1 LLHVHIIHPNSISLT
16 KTFITIDL
24 ICCDGCPHVYH
35 PGCIGVKDAKAL
47 PEQWFCESCSEEQ
60 SSTTSTTKCANKR
73 RKKGKDNTAA
83 SNNKNNDKNNDEDGD
98 DDEVA
103 KAVSKESDE
112 DEQSTP
118 GDSNWNSDETTN
130 ELVTLTLEKQVGSL
144 EETIYNAARS
154 ILHKTFDKKV
164 EAFTDKVNSLN
175 GEIKLLMDLED
186 VLNRAESS
194 GLNVPSINNLDIDKN
209 KKQLAVDL
217 RTKKGKLDEA
227 EAALKAAKE
236 SLGINDHNW
245 NECAL
250 KLQSILTIRNRNDKV
265 LFSLGIDNN
274 NDVDDDETVDD
285 SQTATLINDVE
296 RESEKFITTFVKSF
310 KSQLESSKKDVVNK
324 QYSTELRRTVYPLWI
339 ERLHA
344 GHNLHT
350 ANELKELQDDRRD
363 NYPGGKEKFDEKFSA
378 TITTLEEDCS
388 RMKEEYDKA
397 ESVYETAE
405 KRLATDAKALD
416 ETLREMLKIT
426 IGSNVTI
433 QPALRDFEDCPLPG
447 VASVADD
454 DSDED
459 DDDNNFDN
467 TGDAVRVK

>member
-1 LLHVHIIHPNSISLT
+1 
-16 KTFITIDL
+16 
-24 ICCDGCPHVYH
+24 VYH
-35 PGCIGVKDAKAL
+35 PECVGVKDAKEL
-47 PEQWFCESCSEEQ
+47 PEQWFCESCSKEQ
-60 SSTTSTTKCANKR
+60 SSATSTTKRANKR
-73 RKKGKDNTAA
+73 RKKEKDNTAA

-98 DDEVA
+98 EELA

-130 ELVTLTLEKQVGSL
+130 ELVTLTLEKQVRSL
-144 EETIYNAARS
+144 EETIYNAARA

-175 GEIKLLMDLED
+175 GEIKLLIDLED

-194 GLNVPSINNLDIDKN
+194 GLNVPSINNLDIDNN
-209 KKQLAVDL
+209 KKQLAIDL

-236 SLGINDHNW
+236 NLGINDHNW

-285 SQTATLINDVE
+285 SQTGTLIKDVE

-310 KSQLESSKKDVVNK
+310 KSQLESSKKDVVNT
-324 QYSTELRRTVYPLWI
+324 QYSAELRRTVYPLWI

-344 GHNLHT
+344 GHNQHT
-350 ANELKELQDDRRD
+350 ANELKEFQDDRRD

-388 RMKEEYDKA
+388 RMKEEYEKA

-405 KRLATDAKALD
+405 NRLATDAEALD
-416 ETLREMLKIT
+416 KTLREMLKIT

-454 DSDED
+454 DSDNEEED
-459 DDDNNFDN
+459 DANFDE
-467 TGDAVRVK
+467 TGDAVRAK